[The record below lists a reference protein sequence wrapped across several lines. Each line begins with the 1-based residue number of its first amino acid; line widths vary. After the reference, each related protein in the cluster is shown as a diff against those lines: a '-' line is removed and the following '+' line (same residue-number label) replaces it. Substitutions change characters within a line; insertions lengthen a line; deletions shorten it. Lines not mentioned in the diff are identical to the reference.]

1 MAKKIAA
8 QDFPNYRALA
18 LETRRHYAKLEQK
31 NCGRSWTKEE
41 IAQGFVVDVGDLM
54 LEVMK
59 QAGLR
64 GQKDK
69 AALSHELCDCLW
81 SIFVLADKYKID
93 LAQEFPRNMEILQ
106 AKVKTKL
113 KEK

>member
-8 QDFPNYRALA
+8 DSFKDYRQLA
-18 LETRRHYAKLEQK
+18 LETRKYFAKLEQK
-31 NCGRSWTKEE
+31 NCGRNWTREE

-64 GQKDK
+64 GEKDLK
-69 AALSHELCDCLW
+69 NLSHELCDCLW

-93 LAQEFPRNMEILQ
+93 LAKEFPKNMEVLQ
-106 AKVKTKL
+106 AKVKDKL
-113 KEK
+113 KQK